1 MEFYL
6 DRSSYYDAASHD
18 DAVWRVHEH
27 LSGDRQR
34 VPTFDVVIADEF
46 QDFNKLEASFIELFG
61 TENRILL
68 AGDDDQALYGFRHA
82 SAEFIRQ
89 LHREDDRYETL
100 KLPYCSRCTSA
111 IVEATN
117 AVVDAAT
124 RSGLLGTRISREYS
138 SYWPDKYEEDQKHP
152 RIDVVGCSSRRALMK
167 FVETRISAGIS
178 ILPAPDGTFIHPRAA
193 DPTKLSSSHNRPAPE
208 AVTSAP
214 ADVQPTGAPYFQ
226 GIPQTPLHT
235 CGLSSPGGLRSTR
248 RASACR
254 DR

>member
-1 MEFYL
+1 MV
-6 DRSSYYDAASHD
+6 DAARDGDS
-18 DAVWRVHEH
+18 DAIEALVRRYQSRIFNFTRA
-27 LSGDRQR
+27 LTAND
-34 VPTFDVVIADEF
+34 AD
-46 QDFNKLEASFIELFG
+46 
-61 TENRILL
+61 
-68 AGDDDQALYGFRHA
+68 
-82 SAEFIRQ
+82 AEDLTQETFIRAF
-89 LHREDDRYETL
+89 R
-100 KLPYCSRCTSA
+100 A
-111 IVEATN
+111 IGRFRGDSSFKSWLYQIATN
-117 AVVDAAT
+117 AARTHFGKRTRQAAVWERRVEADDVADRHLAS
-124 RSGLLGTRISREYS
+124 RSGSV
-138 SYWPDKYEEDQKHP
+138 EESVMQRD
-152 RIDVVGCSSRRALMK
+152 AL
-167 FVETRISAGIS
+167 AGIS

>member
-1 MEFYL
+1 M
-6 DRSSYYDAASHD
+6 
-18 DAVWRVHEH
+18 
-27 LSGDRQR
+27 
-34 VPTFDVVIADEF
+34 IADEF

-68 AGDDDQALYGFRHA
+68 AGDDDQGLVRLSPRERGVHPAVA
-82 SAEFIRQ
+82 SR
-89 LHREDDRYETL
+89 DDRYETL
-100 KLPYCSRCTSA
+100 ELPYCSRCTSA

-178 ILPAPDGTFIHPRAA
+178 ILPAPDGTFIHPRPPIHETFFVA
-193 DPTKLSSSHNRPAPE
+193 PSSSSGGRH
-208 AVTSAP
+208 
-214 ADVQPTGAPYFQ
+214 
-226 GIPQTPLHT
+226 
-235 CGLSSPGGLRSTR
+235 LSPR
-248 RASACR
+248 
-254 DR
+254 